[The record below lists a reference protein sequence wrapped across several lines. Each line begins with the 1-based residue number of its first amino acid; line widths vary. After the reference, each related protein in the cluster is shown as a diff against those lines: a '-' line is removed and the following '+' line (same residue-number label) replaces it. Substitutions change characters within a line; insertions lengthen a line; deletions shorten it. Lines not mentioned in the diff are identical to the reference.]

1 MFSEDAKRALDPIKD
16 ELIKFNETELQGV
29 DDADALLAIERQFGE
44 RLYELVCIPCQLSHG
59 ACLLLACAV
68 ARQVD
73 KLVIVLHG

>member
-1 MFSEDAKRALDPIKD
+1 MADDFGYQRANYQQIIAGL
-16 ELIKFNETELQGV
+16 
-29 DDADALLAIERQFGE
+29 
-44 RLYELVCIPCQLSHG
+44 HG